1 MGIMIVAA
9 AYNEGPMAGAGKN
22 APDWLIALGGYLFI
36 GCGLLLLKLGQLITH
51 FIAGAT
57 VLAFTAVFAWVS
69 LFGEAEH
76 FSPGPS
82 WLSDETN
89 LLTAR
94 ILFGLAALLGAAI
107 FIYAMRY
114 FWQQRNKS

>member
-1 MGIMIVAA
+1 MSGAA
-9 AYNEGPMAGAGKN
+9 KN
-22 APDWLIALGGYLFI
+22 APDWIIALGGWIFV
-36 GCGLLLLKLGQLITH
+36 GCGLLLLKLPKFVTH
-51 FIAGAT
+51 LIAGGT
-57 VLAFTAVFAWVS
+57 VLSFTAVFAWVA

-94 ILFGLAALLGAAI
+94 LLFGVVALLGAAI
-107 FIYAMRY
+107 FVFALRW
-114 FWQQRNKS
+114 FWKHRNEP